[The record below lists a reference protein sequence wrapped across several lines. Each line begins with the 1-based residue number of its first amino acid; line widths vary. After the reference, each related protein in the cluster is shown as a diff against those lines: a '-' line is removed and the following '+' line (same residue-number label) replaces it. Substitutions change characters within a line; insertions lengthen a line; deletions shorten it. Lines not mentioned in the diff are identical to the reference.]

1 MLSVEYYGIRFGTV
15 YALNS
20 FKKTTWE
27 SKMKKFTLLA
37 IILMSV
43 SSSVF
48 ACGSVSDISAS
59 EVSEPV
65 ITSDVQS
72 APVIV
77 HDE

>member
-1 MLSVEYYGIRFGTV
+1 
-15 YALNS
+15 
-20 FKKTTWE
+20 
-27 SKMKKFTLLA
+27 MKKFTLLA